1 VNGEFSVDETLFLC
15 KSSGGQQIHH
25 VLLQSPVNL
34 PLLDN
39 SRLIATSMPSMIH
52 SIPTRV
58 SRLSNTSSY
67 GAPVQGYEAAL
78 DKEFVDYIRLKI

>member
-1 VNGEFSVDETLFLC
+1 
-15 KSSGGQQIHH
+15 
-25 VLLQSPVNL
+25 L

-39 SRLIATSMPSMIH
+39 SRLIATSMPYMIH

-67 GAPVQGYEAAL
+67 GEPVQGYEAVL
-78 DKEFVDYIRLKI
+78 DKEFVAYIRLKI